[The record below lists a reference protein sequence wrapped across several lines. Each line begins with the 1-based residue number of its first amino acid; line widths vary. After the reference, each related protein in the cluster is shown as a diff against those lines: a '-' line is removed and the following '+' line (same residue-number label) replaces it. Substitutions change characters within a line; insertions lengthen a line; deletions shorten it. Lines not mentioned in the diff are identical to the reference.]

1 MLYACRVAKREDQL
15 VVGKC
20 PSCTNLWRLVA
31 EPGTS
36 EADCPQCH
44 TTIEV
49 KPYLDGFLFVQKQA
63 WDPSYKP
70 TPKALREDDYEGY

>member
-1 MLYACRVAKREDQL
+1 MRAEVAKKEDQL

-31 EPGTS
+31 ESGTS
-36 EADCPQCH
+36 EADCPQCYV
-44 TTIEV
+44 TIEV
-49 KPYLDGFLFVQKQA
+49 RPYGDSFLFVQKQA
-63 WDPSYKP
+63 WDPNYKP

>member
-1 MLYACRVAKREDQL
+1 MRAEVAKREDQL

-31 EPGTS
+31 ESGTS
-36 EADCPQCH
+36 EAECPQCH

-49 KPYLDGFLFVQKQA
+49 RPYLDGFLFVQKQA
-63 WDPSYKP
+63 WDPNQKP
-70 TPKALREDDYEGY
+70 SGKTIQTDEYERY